1 VSRFVTAVRRHSSV
15 LDVPGTP
22 RSLRLDDVTFDGD
35 GIILSWS
42 FTDPES
48 FHGDPVP
55 HGRRIHGQLEVPT
68 CHGIPDDDAR
78 SCWARIQLDAAYRY
92 KSQVDADWIPGEP
105 AVRRVW
111 TPDAAWQGLLA
122 FLGREGA
129 EVRHERGE
137 LHAIY
142 GAADETIY
150 RIDPNDW
157 AAYLTGPTTPEPSV
171 EPEESDIVPAATPD
185 VDGLPLWAT
194 DELTELAG
202 TYTVIALV
210 DGRLTGVVKDL
221 G

>member
-1 VSRFVTAVRRHSSV
+1 MSRFVTAARRLSSV

-22 RSLRLDDVTFDGD
+22 RSLRLDDVTIDGD
-35 GIILSWS
+35 VVVLRWS

-48 FHGDPVP
+48 FDGDPMP
-55 HGRRIHGQLEVPT
+55 HDRRIHGELEVSSVN
-68 CHGIPDDDAR
+68 GNPDEAAR

-92 KSQVDADWIPGEP
+92 KLQVDADWIPGQP
-105 AVRRVW
+105 YVRRVW
-111 TPDAAWQGLLA
+111 TPDVAWQGLLT

-142 GAADETIY
+142 GAADENIY

-157 AAYLTGPTTPEPSV
+157 ATYLTGPSTPEPSV
-171 EPEESDIVPAATPD
+171 EPDESDIVPAATPD
-185 VDGLPLWAT
+185 VAGLPLWAT

-210 DGRLTGVVKDL
+210 DGRLTGY
-221 G
+221 